1 MRSDGSIWEKCDAH
15 EFFFRARLRRK
26 QKDLHKLHNA
36 SENPHPQ
43 GKKRITKPA
52 QWDNFGKKCQSE

>member
-1 MRSDGSIWEKCDAH
+1 MLT
-15 EFFFRARLRRK
+15 FFFRARLRRK